1 MNKTSPKDIFMHL
14 LSIVT
19 LYASATSFLILAF
32 QYINVQLP
40 DVLQYYYYS
49 GALDMMRGAIAALIV
64 VFPVYL
70 FSMRTLRKE
79 YSRDTEKREARIRK
93 WLVYFT
99 LFIAAL
105 IIIGD
110 LVSLLYT
117 FLQGDITVRFLLKTL
132 AVFVTAGM
140 VFSFYIWD
148 LKNKAIGAKP
158 FAYIASAIVIIA
170 IIFGFLSVGSPMSER
185 VRKFDDRRTQ
195 DLQTI
200 QSEIVYY
207 WQNKGK
213 LPVSLSV
220 MNDDLRGFTVPEDP
234 DSKSGNIY
242 EYKITGIKNFELCAT
257 FSLPSRNYE
266 SGEIQQP
273 RGYGIDNIWTHKEG
287 RTCFVRTIDE
297 DYFKLRPTV
306 D

>member
-19 LYASATSFLILAF
+19 LYAAATSFLILAF
-32 QYINVQLP
+32 QYINVKLP

-49 GALDMMRGAIAALIV
+49 GALDMMRGAIAALII

-70 FSMRTLRKE
+70 FSMRTLRNE

-110 LVSLLYT
+110 LVSILYT
-117 FLQGDITVRFLLKTL
+117 FLQGDITVRFILKAF

-148 LKNKAIGAKP
+148 LKNKASGAKP
-158 FAYIASAIVIIA
+158 FFYIASAIVIIA
-170 IIFGFLSVGSPMSER
+170 IIMGFLAVGSPMSER
-185 VRKFDDRRTQ
+185 VRKLDDRRVQ

-207 WQNKGK
+207 WQSKGK
-213 LPVSLSV
+213 LPESLSV
-220 MNDDLRGFTVPEDP
+220 LNDALRGFTVPKDP
-234 DSKSGNIY
+234 DSGGQYPYKSISAKG
-242 EYKITGIKNFELCAT
+242 FEICAT
-257 FSLPSRNYE
+257 FSLPSRE
-266 SGEIQQP
+266 SKSVSDGFSPQENWIHQ
-273 RGYGIDNIWTHKEG
+273 EG
-287 RTCFVRTIDE
+287 LKCFDRTIDE
-297 DYFKLRPTV
+297 DYFKIRPPV

>member
-1 MNKTSPKDIFMHL
+1 MNKTSPKDVFMHL

-32 QYINVQLP
+32 QYINTKLP
-40 DVLQYYYYS
+40 DVLQYYY
-49 GALDMMRGAIAALIV
+49 GGELDMMRGAIAALII

-70 FSMRTLRKE
+70 FSMRVLRSE
-79 YSRDTEKREARIRK
+79 YSRDAEKREARIRK

-99 LFIAAL
+99 LFVAAL

-110 LVSLLYT
+110 LVSLLYA

-148 LKNKAIGAKP
+148 LKNKAVGAKP
-158 FAYIASAIVIIA
+158 FAYVASAIVVV
-170 IIFGFLSVGSPMSER
+170 FLVLGFFAVGSPMSER
-185 VRKFDDRRTQ
+185 VRKFDDRRVQ

-213 LPVSLSV
+213 LPENLSIL
-220 MNDDLRGFTVPEDP
+220 NDPLRGFSVPKDP
-234 DSKSGNIY
+234 ERGEQYS
-242 EYKITGIKNFELCAT
+242 YKGMSAKGFRLCAT
-257 FSLPSRNYE
+257 FSLPSRENEEKFASRGFGAQE
-266 SGEIQQP
+266 SWMHEKGL
-273 RGYGIDNIWTHKEG
+273 
-287 RTCFVRTIDE
+287 TCFERTIDE
-297 DYFKLRPTV
+297 DYFKLRPAI